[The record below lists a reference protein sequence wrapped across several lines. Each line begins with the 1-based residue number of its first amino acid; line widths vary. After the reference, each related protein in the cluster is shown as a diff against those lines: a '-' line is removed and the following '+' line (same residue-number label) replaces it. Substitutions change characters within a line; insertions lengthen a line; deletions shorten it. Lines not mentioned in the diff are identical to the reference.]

1 METLTPDSTTADPV
15 AAPTGAD
22 LLIAED
28 DLVSR
33 RALEATLQKW
43 GHRVRVTSDGDAA
56 WEALQQSPP
65 PALAILDWMM
75 PRVDGLGLCRR
86 IRETPRTRGVYVI
99 LLTARHGKQSIL
111 EGLDGGADDYIVKP
125 FDRDELRA
133 RLNVGLR
140 VAALQ
145 QSLAARVAELEQA
158 LQNVKHLQGLLPICC
173 YCKKIRDDSNYW
185 RRVEEYISHHSEARF
200 SHGICPDCFDDIVK
214 KDMQAKQAGAAEKP

>member
-1 METLTPDSTTADPV
+1 VRRLPLETLSPDFQAAGPRV
-15 AAPTGAD
+15 APAGAN

-56 WEALQQSPP
+56 WETLQASPP

-75 PRVDGLGLCRR
+75 PGVDGLGLCRR

-99 LLTARHGKQSIL
+99 LLTARHGKQSVL

-145 QSLAARVAELEQA
+145 QSLAVRVAELEQA

-185 RRVEEYISHHSEARF
+185 RRVEE
-200 SHGICPDCFDDIVK
+200 
-214 KDMQAKQAGAAEKP
+214 

>member
-1 METLTPDSTTADPV
+1 METVAPDIQVVTPTAEP
-15 AAPTGAD
+15 AGTD

-28 DLVSR
+28 ELVSR

-43 GHRVRVTSDGDAA
+43 GHRVRVASDGTAA
-56 WEALQQSPP
+56 WEALQGPDL

-75 PRVDGLGLCRR
+75 PGMDGIQLCRR
-86 IRETPRTRGVYVI
+86 IREAPRTKGVYVI
-99 LLTARHGKQSIL
+99 LLTARNGKEAVL
-111 EGLDGGADDYIVKP
+111 EGLDSGADDFITKP

-140 VAALQ
+140 VASLQ

-158 LQNVKHLQGLLPICC
+158 LQNVKNLQGLLPICC

-185 RRVEEYISHHSEARF
+185 QRVEEYIAHHSEARF
-200 SHGICPDCFDDIVK
+200 SHGICPDCFEQIVK
-214 KDMQAKQAGAAEKP
+214 KEMQARR

>member
-1 METLTPDSTTADPV
+1 LQTLSPDFQADGPA
-15 AAPTGAD
+15 AAPLGAE

-28 DLVSR
+28 DLLSR

-43 GHRVRVTSDGDAA
+43 GHRVRVTGDGDAA
-56 WEALQQSPP
+56 WEALQGAAP

-75 PRVDGLGLCRR
+75 PGLDGVQLCRR
-86 IRETPRTRGVYVI
+86 IRSTPRTRGVYVM
-99 LLTARHGKQSIL
+99 LLTARNGKQSVL

-140 VAALQ
+140 MAALQ
-145 QSLAARVAELEQA
+145 RSLAVRVAELEQA

-185 RRVEEYISHHSEARF
+185 RRVEEYISRHSEARF
-200 SHGICPDCFDDIVK
+200 SHGICPDCFDQLVK
-214 KDMQAKQAGAAEKP
+214 REMQANQAERA